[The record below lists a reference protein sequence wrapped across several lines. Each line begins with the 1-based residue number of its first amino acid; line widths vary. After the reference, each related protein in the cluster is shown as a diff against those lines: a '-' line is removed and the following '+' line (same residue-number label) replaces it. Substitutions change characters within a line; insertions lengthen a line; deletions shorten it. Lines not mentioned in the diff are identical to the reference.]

1 MAKPDLMDFDKALE
15 LFEPVLGFEVHV
27 ELSTATKMFSDAPN
41 PAAPGGFGAA
51 PNTQI
56 TPLCLGLPGSLP
68 VVNQVAIEYSISL
81 GLALGCQIA
90 PSSRFARKN
99 YFYPDLAKNYQ
110 ISQYDEP
117 IAFEG
122 SLDIELEDGTSV
134 TIPIERAHMEEDAGK
149 LTHMGGA
156 TGRIHG
162 AEYSL
167 VDYNRAGVPLVEIV
181 TKPIFGTE
189 HRAPEVAKAYVAT
202 VREIARSLGIS
213 EARMERGNLRC
224 DANVSL
230 RPRTAAAA
238 VALADGH
245 DASVNPHPE
254 VKLGIRTETKNV
266 NSFRSVERAVRYEI
280 QRQAAILAAGGSIIQ
295 ETRHWHED
303 RGVTS
308 AGRPKS
314 DADDYRYFP
323 EPDLLPIEPSAELI
337 EQLRAALPESPA
349 VRRRRLQQ
357 AWGFTDLEFRD
368 VKNAGLLVEV
378 EETVAAGAAPAQ
390 ARKWW
395 TGEIARVANTR
406 SVEPAEL
413 VSPDAVAELV
423 ALVESGELTDRL
435 ARQVLEGVI
444 EGEGR
449 PAEVVEARGLKVV
462 SDDGALIAAIDE
474 ALAAQPDVLEKI
486 RDGKVQA
493 AGAVIGAVMKAMH
506 GSADAARVREL
517 VLERATQA

>member
-1 MAKPDLMDFDKALE
+1 MAKADLMDYDKALE

-27 ELSTATKMFSDAPN
+27 ELNTQTKMFSDAPN
-41 PAAPGGFGAA
+41 PAAAGGTHSEQ
-51 PNTQI
+51 PNTMI
-56 TPLCLGLPGSLP
+56 TPVDLGLPGSLP
-68 VVNQVAIEYSISL
+68 VVNEEAIKSSIRL
-81 GLALGCQIA
+81 GLALGCSIA

-122 SLDIELEDGTSV
+122 EVEIELADGRIIRV
-134 TIPIERAHMEEDAGK
+134 PIERAHMEEDAGK
-149 LTHMGGA
+149 LTHVGGA
-156 TGRIHG
+156 TGRIQG

-181 TKPIFGTE
+181 TKMIVGAE
-189 HRAPEVAKAYVAT
+189 SDAPEVGKAYVAAIRDI
-202 VREIARSLGIS
+202 VIALGIS

-230 RPRTAAAA
+230 KRRGT
-238 VALADGH
+238 DT
-245 DASVNPHPE
+245 
-254 VKLGIRTETKNV
+254 LGTRTETKNV
-266 NSFRSVERAVRYEI
+266 NSLRSVERAIRYEI
-280 QRQAAILAAGGSIIQ
+280 QRQAAILEKGGTIIQ

-303 RGVTS
+303 TGVTS

-323 EPDLLPIEPSAELI
+323 EPDLLPVEPSAALI
-337 EQLRAALPESPA
+337 EELRATLPEAPA
-349 VRRRRLQQ
+349 IRRRRLKE
-357 AWGFTDLEFRD
+357 AWGFTDLEFQD
-368 VKNAGLLVEV
+368 VVNGGLLTEV
-378 EETVAAGAAPAQ
+378 EQTVAAGASPAQ

-395 TGEIARVANTR
+395 TGELTRIANDQ
-406 SVEPAEL
+406 SVEASSL
-413 VSPDAVAELV
+413 VSPADVAALV
-423 ALVESGELTDRL
+423 ALIEAGTLTDRL

-444 EGEGR
+444 AGEGD
-449 PAEVVEARGLKVV
+449 PATVVETRGLKVV
-462 SDDGALIAAIDE
+462 SDDTALIAAIDE

-493 AGAVIGAVMKAMH
+493 AGAVIGAVMRAMQ
-506 GSADAARVREL
+506 GKADAARVREL
-517 VLERATQA
+517 VLERAGA